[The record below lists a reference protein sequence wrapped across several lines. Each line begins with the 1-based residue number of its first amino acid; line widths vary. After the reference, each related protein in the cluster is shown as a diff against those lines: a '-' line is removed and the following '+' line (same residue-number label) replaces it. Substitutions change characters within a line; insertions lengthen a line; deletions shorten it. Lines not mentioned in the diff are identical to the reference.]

1 MQFMI
6 FQSRL
11 TIAILLIS
19 VFAETGSSGSC
30 GGRRAKTTQAANT
43 STTTTNNNMSS
54 ENKNEPSAAAETVW
68 GGLHVRIVL
77 TANGGEVEFDCAH
90 GEIKAPVK
98 ADAQGRFDL
107 PGTFVRERGGPVRAD
122 ETESAEPVRY
132 SGMIE
137 GDKMS
142 LTITL
147 SNNNQKLDDFSL
159 TRGNQGRLFKCK

>member
-19 VFAETGSSGSC
+19 LFAETGSSASC
-30 GGRRAKTTQAANT
+30 GDRRAKTSQPANANT
-43 STTTTNNNMSS
+43 STANKNMSS
-54 ENKNEPSAAAETVW
+54 ENNAETVW
-68 GGLHVRIVL
+68 GGSHVRLVI
-77 TANGGEVEFDCAH
+77 TANGAEVEFDCAH
-90 GEIKAPVK
+90 GEIKGAVR
-98 ADAQGRFDL
+98 ADAHGRFDL
-107 PGTFVRERGGPVRAD
+107 PGTFVRERGGPVRSD
-122 ETESAEPVRY
+122 DSESGEPVRY
-132 SGMIE
+132 SGTIA

-147 SNNNQKLDDFSL
+147 SNTNEKLDDFSL